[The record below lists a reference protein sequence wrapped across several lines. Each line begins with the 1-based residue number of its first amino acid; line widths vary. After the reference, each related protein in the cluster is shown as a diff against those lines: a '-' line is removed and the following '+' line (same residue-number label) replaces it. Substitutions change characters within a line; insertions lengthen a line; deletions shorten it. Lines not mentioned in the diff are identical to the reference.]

1 MLIEIHL
8 GGRNMKKSF
17 ILTGTIISSLLAGQ
31 TAFASNYT
39 VQKGDTLW
47 GISKKYNTTVET
59 LKQMNHLTSEL
70 IFPGQILKVNEK
82 EDTYV
87 VNAGDTLSKIAKQF
101 NTTVDTLLK
110 MNPEISNPNSIKI
123 GQTIRLSESSPAPVK
138 SATAESGTNGYYI
151 VKERDTLSGIAKMF
165 HTTVNSLLALNPEI
179 TNVNLIRVGQAI
191 KVTGGEA
198 LVQKQTTSSQKT
210 VNEQP
215 TTKPET
221 VSSSNQKVAES
232 SFVSTVSTT
241 SSANNT
247 KAVNSSLAD
256 QVIQIGEKYLGA
268 KYLYGASPSR
278 TDAFDCSSFTMRVFG
293 EAGISLPRSSEA
305 QSQIGTPVSFNQL
318 QKGDLVFFDTDFNGT
333 INHVG
338 IYAGN
343 GQMLNA
349 TTSKGVCYVS
359 IDSSYWKDRLVK
371 AVRVIN

>member
-1 MLIEIHL
+1 
-8 GGRNMKKSF
+8 MKKSF

-47 GISKKYNTTVET
+47 KISKKYNTTVET
-59 LKQMNHLTSEL
+59 LKQMNHLTSDF

-87 VNAGDTLSKIAKQF
+87 VKAGDTLSKIAKQY
-101 NTTVDTLLK
+101 NTTVDVLLK
-110 MNPEISNPNSIKI
+110 MNPEISNPNFIKI
-123 GQTIRLSESSPAPVK
+123 GQTIRLSDSIPEPVK
-138 SATAESGTNGYYI
+138 SVAKKSGTNGYYI

-165 HTTVNSLLALNPEI
+165 NTTVSSLLALNPEI
-179 TNVNLIRVGQAI
+179 TNPNLIRAGQSI
-191 KVTGGEA
+191 KVTGKEA
-198 LVQKQTTSSQKT
+198 SVQ
-210 VNEQP
+210 
-215 TTKPET
+215 
-221 VSSSNQKVAES
+221 SSNQKVSVRS
-232 SFVSTVSTT
+232 SVSAVSTT
-241 SSANNT
+241 SSENNT

-305 QSQIGTPVSFNQL
+305 QSQVGTPVSFNQL
-318 QKGDLVFFDTDFNGT
+318 QKGDLVFFDTDFNGA

-338 IYAGN
+338 IYADN

-359 IDSSYWKDRLVK
+359 VNSSYWKERFVK

>member
-1 MLIEIHL
+1 MIDVNRNVMSKVHL
-8 GGRNMKKSF
+8 GGYNMKKSF

-47 GISKKYNTTVET
+47 EISKKYNTTVET
-59 LKQMNHLTSEL
+59 LKQMNHLTSDF

-87 VNAGDTLSKIAKQF
+87 VKAGDTLSKIAKQF
-101 NTTVDTLLK
+101 NTTVAALLK
-110 MNPEISNPNSIKI
+110 MNPEISNPNFIKA
-123 GQTIRLSESSPAPVK
+123 GQTIRLSG
-138 SATAESGTNGYYI
+138 SASVPSTKESGASGYYI

-165 HTTVNSLLALNPEI
+165 HTTVSSLLALNPEI
-179 TNVNLIRVGQAI
+179 KNPNFIRAGQSI
-191 KVTGGEA
+191 KVAGEA
-198 LVQKQTTSSQKT
+198 SVQ
-210 VNEQP
+210 
-215 TTKPET
+215 
-221 VSSSNQKVAES
+221 SSNQKVSERTLVLAA
-232 SFVSTVSTT
+232 STT
-241 SSANNT
+241 SSENNT
-247 KAVNSSLAD
+247 KTVNSSLAD
-256 QVIQIGEKYLGA
+256 RVIQIGEKYLGA

-293 EAGISLPRSSEA
+293 EAGISLPRTSTA
-305 QSQIGTPVSFNQL
+305 QSQAGTTVSFNQL
-318 QKGDLVFFDTDFNGT
+318 QKGDLVFFDTNFDGA

-349 TTSKGVCYVS
+349 STSKGVSYTS
-359 IDSSYWKDRLVK
+359 INSSYWQERFVK